1 MSELPAAAPRVLLL
15 DQDVALRQ
23 ALCFSLP
30 LDGYRVEAFG
40 DPARFSDHL
49 DLANHDAVI
58 IGHAPPAIHAAP
70 LVERIRSKDPAT
82 AILLTATHPTADLL
96 RLTRRHRA
104 LLVEKPLLE
113 DSLLQALQSA
123 LARQT
128 P

>member
-40 DPARFSDHL
+40 DPDRFSDHL
-49 DLANHDAVI
+49 DLAAHDAVI

-70 LVERIRSKDPAT
+70 LVERIRSKDQAS
-82 AILLTATHPTADLL
+82 AILLTATHPTADLV
-96 RLTRRHRA
+96 RLAKRHRA

-123 LARQT
+123 LAR
-128 P
+128 